1 MANYRIPKSGSA
13 MFPTTSDN
21 HRDGP
26 EADAKQ
32 PQTTATKEYCAQLQ
46 QWMWH
51 YYSGSATWH
60 SWLALLAFPFPPP
73 CSFPLPGASS
83 TRTPCTPAS
92 NSGCEQQGSDTGNW
106 QSYQYQFSFPASSS
120 HPGGAQAVQTSA
132 ASTTQPTDARPA
144 QQQQNGNPPQA
155 GREYTIPSPL
165 QRFLAETVDF
175 FILFCVK
182 ATIVLWIMHLTG
194 MKDITKFITQ
204 FIVEEIDENT
214 SMEDLQKM
222 MVIALVYRVLVC
234 VYEIFCIWG
243 AGGATPGKFLLGL
256 RVVTCDTTTL
266 VQPNRV
272 LVFPASNVSLSAST
286 VRALNKNI
294 SIAFLFPVFITLL
307 FFQHNRTVYDI
318 VAGTI
323 VVQQRVDRSRM

>member
-1 MANYRIPKSGSA
+1 
-13 MFPTTSDN
+13 MFATAASDT

-26 EADAKQ
+26 ETDEKPSQA
-32 PQTTATKEYCAQLQ
+32 TATTEYCAKLQ
-46 QWMWH
+46 QWMWQYH
-51 YYSGSATWH
+51 WGYANWQ
-60 SWLALLAFPFPPP
+60 SWVALSAFPFPPS
-73 CSFPLPGASS
+73 CSFPPPGTGARTPGAPGS
-83 TRTPCTPAS
+83 T
-92 NSGCEQQGSDTGNW
+92 SGSGQQAFDMLNRY
-106 QSYQYQFSFPASSS
+106 SYPYPLGFPASYP
-120 HPGGAQAVQTSA
+120 HPGAPHTDQTSA
-132 ASTTQPTDARPA
+132 TDARTA
-144 QQQQNGNPPQA
+144 QLQNGNPPQT

-182 ATIVLWIMHLTG
+182 ATIVLWIMHLSG
-194 MKDITKFITQ
+194 MKDIAKFITH

-222 MVIALVYRVLVC
+222 MAVALVYRVLVC
-234 VYEIFCIWG
+234 IYETICIWG

-256 RVVTCDTTTL
+256 RVVTCDTSTL
-266 VQPNRV
+266 VRPNRV
-272 LVFPASNVSLSAST
+272 LVVPASKVSLSAST
-286 VRALNKNI
+286 VRALNKNF

-323 VVQQRVDRSRM
+323 VVQRRAGR

>member
-1 MANYRIPKSGSA
+1 MSA
-13 MFPTTSDN
+13 TPPSDS
-21 HRDGP
+21 RGP
-26 EADAKQ
+26 EGDAKQ
-32 PQTTATKEYCAQLQ
+32 PQTNATTEYCAKLQ
-46 QWMWH
+46 QWMWQ
-51 YYSGSATWH
+51 YYWGYAHWQSC
-60 SWLALLAFPFPPP
+60 LALSAFPFPPH
-73 CSFPLPGASS
+73 CSFPPPGTSAQTSG
-83 TRTPCTPAS
+83 PPAS
-92 NSGCEQQGSDTGNW
+92 TSGGGQQAFDALNGY
-106 QSYQYQFSFPASSS
+106 SYPYPLSFPAPYP
-120 HPGGAQAVQTSA
+120 HPGGAHTEQTSA
-132 ASTTQPTDARPA
+132 TDARRPT

-182 ATIVLWIMHLTG
+182 ATIVLWIMHLSG
-194 MKDITKFITQ
+194 MKDIAKFITH

-222 MVIALVYRVLVC
+222 MAVALVYRVLVC
-234 VYEIFCIWG
+234 IYETICIWG

-256 RVVTCDTTTL
+256 RVVTCDTSTL
-266 VQPNRV
+266 VRPNRV
-272 LVFPASNVSLSAST
+272 LVVPASNVSFSAST
-286 VRALNKNI
+286 VRALNKNF

-323 VVQQRVDRSRM
+323 VVQRRGGR